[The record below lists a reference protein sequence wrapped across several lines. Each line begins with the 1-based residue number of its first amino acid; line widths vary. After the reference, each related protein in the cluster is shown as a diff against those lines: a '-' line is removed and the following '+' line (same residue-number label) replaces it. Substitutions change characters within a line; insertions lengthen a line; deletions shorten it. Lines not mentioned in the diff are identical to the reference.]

1 MKLKDIQQ
9 QLRKYKKPILWT
21 IGIIALVAFT
31 GLFEYIGGKIIY
43 AVYDINQ
50 EPHWNTAWHYLQ
62 RYGHS
67 QNKRLKLL
75 VWFAALLP
83 LIVLTAVG
91 LLIALSQK
99 QRALFGDARFATMAE
114 VRQAGLLPDKDH
126 RNETI
131 LVGKFKGQYL
141 RYGGYQFVM
150 LAAPTRSGK
159 GVGIVIPNCITYTGS
174 LVVLDIKLENF
185 DITAGYRQKALGQ
198 EVYLFAPF
206 DPNGRTH
213 RWNPISYISEDPSN
227 RMGDIDAIANALYN
241 NPNAK
246 DPFWD
251 NMAKDM
257 FRACCLAVI
266 ETPEN
271 LKPHTLGQ
279 IIREASAG
287 IDNLK
292 FLLDARA
299 ALVYEDGHIKRDNDG
314 NAIEAREA
322 GPQGAPKEG
331 EGQNI
336 LLDSKGKRVIPGKQ
350 PVPTEKKEFAGNKA
364 KEDKKEETEEEK
376 QLRKERDEKDK
387 NEPPHYYYSDAC
399 RRAIKRMTDMPEQTF
414 GSVKSS
420 FQSPL
425 LAFENPRV
433 DAATSANDFDL
444 RDVRRRKMTIYLG
457 ITPDKLAEAAV
468 IVNLFFDQLLNQNT
482 RTLPK
487 QDKSLKYQCLMI
499 LDEFTAIGKVNMIAK
514 SISYQAG
521 YNMRVLTIIQ
531 NKSQLEDVYGKS
543 GAVTLMS
550 NHALMIM
557 YAPSPVVQSD
567 AKEYSE
573 MLGDT
578 TVKSKSK
585 SHSYSKQSSHSD
597 SVSDQKRALMLPQE
611 IKEIGRW
618 REIVS
623 LENCKPIFCD
633 KIKYFEDPDFTDKIN
648 WELDEKH
655 RIPVINVKDF
665 LAELQGRMRPVNAE
679 DKDPNKL
686 AGANRVPVHNPD
698 DSDLNDAMSAFGAM
712 YNQDKTLTASGEQQV
727 ADEMS
732 RELIHDRNG
741 HAMGAEGIK
750 KLDLS
755 MGRMNN
761 DRLRRMTQALKSSG
775 NDEDAAVDASELPG
789 TPAPAQ
795 EAESEP
801 AAEQNQQPEANKEHQ
816 EAAAPIMPDAS
827 EVDSSINSMFNDDF
841 FSGSSQEPE
850 EQPAAENAENSKEDE
865 YMSGLFGPQASS
877 PAAESGKAQEPEDPD
892 ALTSQELTDIV
903 RGKDDDGET
912 TND

>member
-1 MKLKDIQQ
+1 MKLKDIQK
-9 QLRKYKKPILWT
+9 QLQRYKKPILWVLAV
-21 IGIIALVAFT
+21 IALVAFT

-126 RNETI
+126 RDETI

-185 DITAGYRQKALGQ
+185 DITAGYRQKELGQ
-198 EVYLFAPF
+198 EVYLFAPV
-206 DPNGRTH
+206 DAHGRTH

-292 FLLDARA
+292 FLLDARV
-299 ALVYEDGHIKRDNDG
+299 ALVYEDGHIKRDKDG

-322 GPQGAPKEG
+322 GPQAAPKEG

-775 NDEDAAVDASELPG
+775 NDEDEAVDASELPG
-789 TPAPAQ
+789 TQVPAQ
-795 EAESEP
+795 KPKSEP
-801 AAEQNQQPEANKEHQ
+801 SAAEQAPQPEGNEVHQ
-816 EAAAPIMPDAS
+816 EAAAPTMPDAS
-827 EVDSSINSMFNDDF
+827 ELAASNSMFNDDF
-841 FSGSSQEPE
+841 FSGASPEPE
-850 EQPAAENAENSKEDE
+850 GHPAAENAEDSKEDE
-865 YMSGLFGPQASS
+865 YMSGLFASQAKSEDAEAKDS
-877 PAAESGKAQEPEDPD
+877 DSLSADELMNVVRDKDDESESGE
-892 ALTSQELTDIV
+892 S
-903 RGKDDDGET
+903 
-912 TND
+912 NS

>member
-1 MKLKDIQQ
+1 MKLKDIQK
-9 QLRKYKKPILWT
+9 QLQRYKKPILWVLAV
-21 IGIIALVAFT
+21 IALVAFT

-185 DITAGYRQKALGQ
+185 DITAGYRQKELGQ

-206 DPNGRTH
+206 DAHGRTH

-376 QLRKERDEKDK
+376 QLRKERDEKDRD
-387 NEPPHYYYSDAC
+387 EPPHYYYSDAC

-444 RDVRRRKMTIYLG
+444 RDVRRKKMTIYLG

-487 QDKSLKYQCLMI
+487 QDKSLQYQCLMI

-648 WELDEKH
+648 WKLDDDH
-655 RIPVINVKDF
+655 QIPVIDVKEF
-665 LAELQGRMRPVNAE
+665 VAELENRLRPVNAE

-686 AGANRVPVHNPD
+686 AGADKIPVTQPTAED
-698 DSDLNDAMSAFGAM
+698 AIKAMSQASNLFDSLFKSDG
-712 YNQDKTLTASGEQQV
+712 TLTEKGEQHA
-727 ADEMS
+727 ADVISKEII
-732 RELIHDRNG
+732 RDQNG

-755 MGRMNN
+755 MGRMNK
-761 DRLRRMTQALKSSG
+761 DKLRRMTPSLKSSWK
-775 NDEDAAVDASELPG
+775 DEDEAFDASELPG
-789 TPAPAQ
+789 TPEP
-795 EAESEP
+795 ESEP
-801 AAEQNQQPEANKEHQ
+801 AAAEQAPKPEDNEEHQ
-816 EAAAPIMPDAS
+816 EAAAPTMPDAS
-827 EVDSSINSMFNDDF
+827 ELAASNSMFNDDF
-841 FSGSSQEPE
+841 FSGVSPEPE
-850 EQPAAENAENSKEDE
+850 EHPAAENAEDLKEDE
-865 YMSGLFGPQASS
+865 YMSGLFGSQAKSEDAEAKDPDS
-877 PAAESGKAQEPEDPD
+877 LSDDELMNIVQDKDDSESGE
-892 ALTSQELTDIV
+892 S
-903 RGKDDDGET
+903 
-912 TND
+912 NS

>member
-9 QLRKYKKPILWT
+9 QLRRYKKPILAVLAV
-21 IGIIALVAFT
+21 IALVAFT
-31 GLFEYIGGKIIY
+31 VLFEYIGGKIIY
-43 AVYDINQ
+43 AVYDISQ

-83 LIVLTAVG
+83 LIVLTAGG

-99 QRALFGDARFATMAE
+99 QRALFGDARFATMSE

-185 DITAGYRQKALGQ
+185 DITAGYRQKELGQ

-206 DPNGRTH
+206 DAHGRTH

-292 FLLDARA
+292 FLLDARV
-299 ALVYEDGHIKRDNDG
+299 LMVKDGGGNIVEDRS
-314 NAIEAREA
+314 A
-322 GPQGAPKEG
+322 GPQTA
-331 EGQNI
+331 
-336 LLDSKGKRVIPGKQ
+336 VKQ
-350 PVPTEKKEFAGNKA
+350 Q
-364 KEDKKEETEEEK
+364 KEEPVMSHVAEAQQEQSQEEPSPEGV
-376 QLRKERDEKDK
+376 KDGK
-387 NEPPHYYYSDAC
+387 DTRPYYYSDAC

-648 WELDEKH
+648 WPLDGK
-655 RIPVINVKDF
+655 RPIPVIDVNMF
-665 LAELQGRMRPVNAE
+665 IAELQKRLRPATAADKPE
-679 DKDPNKL
+679 DI
-686 AGANRVPVHNPD
+686 AGINNIKPLSQDSSSGLFNPD
-698 DSDLNDAMSAFGAM
+698 G
-712 YNQDKTLTASGEQQV
+712 TLT
-727 ADEMS
+727 
-732 RELIHDRNG
+732 N
-741 HAMGAEGIK
+741 EGIK
-750 KLDLS
+750 QRALEIATKTLRDQNGNLISKEAAVKALS
-755 MGRMNN
+755 IDMGRMNQ
-761 DRLRRMTQALKSSG
+761 DRMNRMVSELNSSG
-775 NDEDAAVDASELPG
+775 NEDEAVNASE
-789 TPAPAQ
+789 T
-795 EAESEP
+795 SE
-801 AAEQNQQPEANKEHQ
+801 
-816 EAAAPIMPDAS
+816 ID
-827 EVDSSINSMFNDDF
+827 DSMNSMFDDAF
-841 FSGSSQEPE
+841 LSDSPDSSPKPE
-850 EQPAAENAENSKEDE
+850 EHTAAENAESQEDDE
-865 YMSGLFGPQASS
+865 YMTEMFDSLSLS
-877 PAAESGKAQEPEDPD
+877 PD
-892 ALTSQELTDIV
+892 APEAASAEDSDDLSNDDLTDLS
-903 RGKDDDGET
+903 RDK
-912 TND
+912 NDTESEESNG

>member
-1 MKLKDIQQ
+1 MKLKDIQK
-9 QLRKYKKPILWT
+9 QLQRYKKPILWT
-21 IGIIALVAFT
+21 VGIIALVAFI

-83 LIVLTAVG
+83 LIVLTAGG

-126 RNETI
+126 RDETI

-185 DITAGYRQKALGQ
+185 DITAGYRQKELGQ

-206 DPNGRTH
+206 DAHGRTH

-299 ALVYEDGHIKRDNDG
+299 ALVYEDGHIKRDKDG
-314 NAIEAREA
+314 NAIEATEA
-322 GPQGAPKEG
+322 GPQAAPKEG

-336 LLDSKGKRVIPGKQ
+336 LLDSNGKRVIPGKQ
-350 PVPTEKKEFAGNKA
+350 PVPTKKKEFAGNTE
-364 KEDKKEETEEEK
+364 KESEQETDQDKKDRE
-376 QLRKERDEKDK
+376 
-387 NEPPHYYYSDAC
+387 EPPHYYYSDAC

-665 LAELQGRMRPVNAE
+665 LAELQGRMRPVTAD

-712 YNQDKTLTASGEQQV
+712 YNQDKTLTTAGEQQV

-789 TPAPAQ
+789 TPAPAAEPESDVAETESKATEGQ
-795 EAESEP
+795 AVPDDDDMEKYFGNSKNDEATGSGTAPVQLEQSDEDDADSIFGNPSFDPDGLSSEELSEISRDKDDSESE
-801 AAEQNQQPEANKEHQ
+801 
-816 EAAAPIMPDAS
+816 
-827 EVDSSINSMFNDDF
+827 
-841 FSGSSQEPE
+841 
-850 EQPAAENAENSKEDE
+850 
-865 YMSGLFGPQASS
+865 
-877 PAAESGKAQEPEDPD
+877 
-892 ALTSQELTDIV
+892 
-903 RGKDDDGET
+903 ET
-912 TND
+912 NG

>member
-1 MKLKDIQQ
+1 MKLKDIQK
-9 QLRKYKKPILWT
+9 QLQRYKKPILWVLAV
-21 IGIIALVAFT
+21 IALVAFT

-43 AVYDINQ
+43 AVYDISQ

-126 RNETI
+126 RDETI

-185 DITAGYRQKALGQ
+185 DITAGYRQKELGQ

-206 DPNGRTH
+206 DAHGRTH

-322 GPQGAPKEG
+322 GPQAAPKEG

-350 PVPTEKKEFAGNKA
+350 PVPTKKKEFAGNTE
-364 KEDKKEETEEEK
+364 KESEQETDQDKKDRE
-376 QLRKERDEKDK
+376 
-387 NEPPHYYYSDAC
+387 EPPHYYYSDAC

-648 WELDEKH
+648 WKLRDNTV
-655 RIPVINVKDF
+655 PVIDVNDF
-665 LAELQGRMRPVNAE
+665 LAELQGRMRPVTAD

-712 YNQDKTLTASGEQQV
+712 YNQDKTLTTAGEQQV

-775 NDEDAAVDASELPG
+775 NDEDEAVDASELPG
-789 TPAPAQ
+789 TQVP
-795 EAESEP
+795 
-801 AAEQNQQPEANKEHQ
+801 AEQAPQPEGNEVHQ
-816 EAAAPIMPDAS
+816 EAAAPVMPDDS
-827 EVDSSINSMFNDDF
+827 EVDSNINNMFNDDF
-841 FSGSSQEPE
+841 FSGASPEPE
-850 EQPAAENAENSKEDE
+850 ENPAAEDAENSKEDD
-865 YMSGLFGPQASS
+865 YMSGLFGSQAKSEDAEAENS
-877 PAAESGKAQEPEDPD
+877 VGLSDKELSDIVNDRDDESESGE
-892 ALTSQELTDIV
+892 S
-903 RGKDDDGET
+903 
-912 TND
+912 NS

>member
-9 QLRKYKKPILWT
+9 QLRKYKKPILWVLAV
-21 IGIIALVAFT
+21 IALVAFT

-213 RWNPISYISEDPSN
+213 RWNPISYISDDPSN

-292 FLLDARA
+292 FLLDARM
-299 ALVYEDGHIKRDNDG
+299 ALVYEDGHIKRDKDG

-322 GPQGAPKEG
+322 GPQAAPKEG

-336 LLDSKGKRVIPGKQ
+336 LLDSNGKRVIMQ
-350 PVPTEKKEFAGNKA
+350 PEKEFAGNQ
-364 KEDKKEETEEEK
+364 ETEQEK
-376 QLRKERDEKDK
+376 DLRKKDRD
-387 NEPPHYYYSDAC
+387 EPPHYYYSDAC

-444 RDVRRRKMTIYLG
+444 RDVRRKKMTIYLG

-633 KIKYFEDPDFTDKIN
+633 KIKYFEDSDFTDKIN

-789 TPAPAQ
+789 TQAP
-795 EAESEP
+795 EPESEP
-801 AAEQNQQPEANKEHQ
+801 SAAEHAPQPEGNEEHQ
-816 EAAAPIMPDAS
+816 EAAAPVMPDAS
-827 EVDSSINSMFNDDF
+827 ELAASNSMFNDDF
-841 FSGSSQEPE
+841 FSGTSPEPE
-850 EQPAAENAENSKEDE
+850 EHPAAENAEDTKEDE
-865 YMSGLFGPQASS
+865 YMSGLFGSQAKSEDAEAENS
-877 PAAESGKAQEPEDPD
+877 VGLSDDELMNIVQDKDDESESGE
-892 ALTSQELTDIV
+892 S
-903 RGKDDDGET
+903 
-912 TND
+912 NS

>member
-1 MKLKDIQQ
+1 MFPAGALSGINMKFKDIQKRLQ
-9 QLRKYKKPILWT
+9 KHKTAILAVLAV
-21 IGIIALVAFT
+21 IALLGFII
-31 GLFEYIGGKIIY
+31 LFEYIGGKIIY
-43 AVYDINQ
+43 AVYDIDK
-50 EPHWNTAWHYLQ
+50 EPSWNTAWHYLQ
-62 RYGHS
+62 RYGSSH
-67 QNKRLKLL
+67 NKRLKLL

-83 LIVLTAVG
+83 LIVLTAAG
-91 LLIALSQK
+91 TAIALSQK
-99 QRALFGDARFATMAE
+99 KRALYGDARFANMGE
-114 VRQAGLLPDKDH
+114 IRKAGLLPDKDH
-126 RNETI
+126 RDETI

-159 GVGIVIPNCITYTGS
+159 GVGIVIPNCLTYTGS

-185 DITAGYRQKALGQ
+185 DITAGYRQQTLGQ
-198 EVYLFAPF
+198 EIYLFAPF
-206 DPNGRTH
+206 DANGRTH

-266 ETPEN
+266 ETPEE

-292 FLLDARA
+292 FLLNARVKMA
-299 ALVYEDGHIKRDNDG
+299 PDKDGKLVEDRS
-314 NAIEAREA
+314 A
-322 GPQGAPKEG
+322 GPQAAEEKKEEPVRRRVIGASAPKEG
-331 EGQNI
+331 Q
-336 LLDSKGKRVIPGKQ
+336 DKGKDEGKDTR
-350 PVPTEKKEFAGNKA
+350 P
-364 KEDKKEETEEEK
+364 
-376 QLRKERDEKDK
+376 
-387 NEPPHYYYSDAC
+387 YYYSDAC

-433 DAATSANDFDL
+433 DAATSANDFDI
-444 RDVRRRKMTIYLG
+444 RDVRKKKMTIYLG

-468 IVNLFFDQLLNQNT
+468 IVNLFFDQLLSQNT
-482 RTLPK
+482 KVLPK
-487 QDKSLKYQCLMI
+487 QDPEHLKYQCLMI

-578 TVKSKSK
+578 TVKSTSK
-585 SHSYSKQSSHSD
+585 SRSYSKQSSHSD
-597 SVSDQKRALMLPQE
+597 SISDQKRALMLPQE

-633 KIKYFEDPDFTDKIN
+633 KIKYFEDPDFTNKIN
-648 WELDEKH
+648 WKLDKKKP
-655 RIPVINVKDF
+655 IPVINVNDF
-665 LAELQGRMRPVNAE
+665 LAELQGRLRPVTAA

-686 AGANRVPVHNPD
+686 AGAKHIPVTLPD
-698 DSDLNDAMSAFGAM
+698 NNEQKETIEKSAKAFFNAD
-712 YNQDKTLTASGEQQV
+712 NSLTAAGEQHV
-727 ADEMS
+727 ADEIS
-732 RELIHDRNG
+732 AHIIRDKNG
-741 HAMGAEGIK
+741 NALGKAGIR
-750 KLDLS
+750 KLDMAS
-755 MGRMNN
+755 ARMDDPDKYRKMIQN
-761 DRLRRMTQALKSSG
+761 LQTSAGQAAASAVVIPAAAEPSGSGKSAS
-775 NDEDAAVDASELPG
+775 DTSEKDAFFAEPSSDAE
-789 TPAPAQ
+789 APAT
-795 EAESEP
+795 
-801 AAEQNQQPEANKEHQ
+801 
-816 EAAAPIMPDAS
+816 
-827 EVDSSINSMFNDDF
+827 
-841 FSGSSQEPE
+841 
-850 EQPAAENAENSKEDE
+850 AENAGSQDKEDP
-865 YMSGLFGPQASS
+865 MSQFFQRNLAEDSS
-877 PAAESGKAQEPEDPD
+877 KSESENVSDNEFSD
-892 ALTSQELTDIV
+892 TV
-903 RGKDDDGET
+903 RDNNDDSESEET
-912 TND
+912 ADD

>member
-83 LIVLTAVG
+83 LIVLTAGG

-99 QRALFGDARFATMAE
+99 QRALFGDARFATMSE

-126 RNETI
+126 QNETI

-206 DPNGRTH
+206 DPHGRTH

-292 FLLDARA
+292 FLLDARV
-299 ALVYEDGHIKRDNDG
+299 ALVYEDGHIKRDKDG
-314 NAIEAREA
+314 NAIEATEA
-322 GPQGAPKEG
+322 GPQAAPKEG

-336 LLDSKGKRVIPGKQ
+336 LLDSKGKRVIMQ
-350 PVPTEKKEFAGNKA
+350 PEKEFAGNQ
-364 KEDKKEETEEEK
+364 ETEQEK
-376 QLRKERDEKDK
+376 DLRKKDRE
-387 NEPPHYYYSDAC
+387 EPPHYYYDDAC

-444 RDVRRRKMTIYLG
+444 RDVRRKQMTIYLG

-487 QDKSLKYQCLMI
+487 QDKSLQYQCLMI

-648 WELDEKH
+648 WKLRDNTV
-655 RIPVINVKDF
+655 PVIDVNDF
-665 LAELQGRMRPVNAE
+665 LAELQGRMRPVTAD

-712 YNQDKTLTASGEQQV
+712 YNQDKTLTTAGEQQV

-789 TPAPAQ
+789 TPAPAAEPESDVAETESKATEGQ
-795 EAESEP
+795 AVPDDDDMEKYFGNSKNDEATGSGTAPVQLEQSDEDDADSIFGNPSFDPDGLSSEELSEISRDKDDSESE
-801 AAEQNQQPEANKEHQ
+801 
-816 EAAAPIMPDAS
+816 
-827 EVDSSINSMFNDDF
+827 
-841 FSGSSQEPE
+841 
-850 EQPAAENAENSKEDE
+850 
-865 YMSGLFGPQASS
+865 
-877 PAAESGKAQEPEDPD
+877 
-892 ALTSQELTDIV
+892 
-903 RGKDDDGET
+903 ET
-912 TND
+912 NG

>member
-1 MKLKDIQQ
+1 MFPAGALSGINMKFKDIQKRLQ
-9 QLRKYKKPILWT
+9 KHKTAILAVLAV
-21 IGIIALVAFT
+21 IALLGFII
-31 GLFEYIGGKIIY
+31 LFEYIGGKIIY
-43 AVYDINQ
+43 AVYDIDK
-50 EPHWNTAWHYLQ
+50 EPSWNTAWHYLQ
-62 RYGHS
+62 RYGSSH
-67 QNKRLKLL
+67 NKRLKLL

-83 LIVLTAVG
+83 LIVLTAAG
-91 LLIALSQK
+91 TAIALSQK
-99 QRALFGDARFATMAE
+99 KRALYGDARFANMGE
-114 VRQAGLLPDKDH
+114 IRKAGLLPDKDH
-126 RNETI
+126 RDETI

-159 GVGIVIPNCITYTGS
+159 GVGIVIPNCLTYTGS

-185 DITAGYRQKALGQ
+185 DITAGYRQQTLGQ
-198 EVYLFAPF
+198 EIYLFAPF
-206 DPNGRTH
+206 DANGRTH

-266 ETPEN
+266 ETPEE

-292 FLLDARA
+292 FLLNARVKMA
-299 ALVYEDGHIKRDNDG
+299 PDKDGKLVEDRS
-314 NAIEAREA
+314 A
-322 GPQGAPKEG
+322 GPQAAEEKKEEPVRRHVIGASAPKEG
-331 EGQNI
+331 Q
-336 LLDSKGKRVIPGKQ
+336 DKGKDEGKDTR
-350 PVPTEKKEFAGNKA
+350 P
-364 KEDKKEETEEEK
+364 
-376 QLRKERDEKDK
+376 
-387 NEPPHYYYSDAC
+387 YYYSDAC

-433 DAATSANDFDL
+433 DAATSANDFDI
-444 RDVRRRKMTIYLG
+444 RDVRKKKMTIYLG

-468 IVNLFFDQLLNQNT
+468 IVNLFFDQLLSQNT
-482 RTLPK
+482 KVLPK
-487 QDKSLKYQCLMI
+487 QDPEHLKYQCLMI

-578 TVKSKSK
+578 TVKSTSK
-585 SHSYSKQSSHSD
+585 SRSYSKQSSHSD
-597 SVSDQKRALMLPQE
+597 SISDQKRALMLPQE

-648 WELDEKH
+648 WKLDDKKP
-655 RIPVINVKDF
+655 IPKINVNDF
-665 LAELQGRMRPVNAE
+665 LAELQGRLRPVTAA

-686 AGANRVPVHNPD
+686 AGAKHIPVTLPD
-698 DSDLNDAMSAFGAM
+698 NNEQKETIEKSAKAFFNAD
-712 YNQDKTLTASGEQQV
+712 NSLTAAGEQHV
-727 ADEMS
+727 ADEIS
-732 RELIHDRNG
+732 VHIIRDKNG
-741 HAMGAEGIK
+741 NALGKAGIR
-750 KLDLS
+750 KLDMAS
-755 MGRMNN
+755 ARMDDPDKYRKMIQN
-761 DRLRRMTQALKSSG
+761 LQTSAGQAATSAVVIPAAAEPSGSGKSAS
-775 NDEDAAVDASELPG
+775 DTSEKDAFFAEPSSDAE
-789 TPAPAQ
+789 APAT
-795 EAESEP
+795 
-801 AAEQNQQPEANKEHQ
+801 
-816 EAAAPIMPDAS
+816 
-827 EVDSSINSMFNDDF
+827 
-841 FSGSSQEPE
+841 
-850 EQPAAENAENSKEDE
+850 AENAGSQDKEDP
-865 YMSGLFGPQASS
+865 MSQFFQGNLAEDSS
-877 PAAESGKAQEPEDPD
+877 KNESENVSDNEFSD
-892 ALTSQELTDIV
+892 TV
-903 RGKDDDGET
+903 RDNNDDSESEET
-912 TND
+912 ADD

>member
-9 QLRKYKKPILWT
+9 QLRKYKKPILA
-21 IGIIALVAFT
+21 ILAVIALVAFI

-114 VRQAGLLPDKDH
+114 VRKAGLLPEKDDK
-126 RNETI
+126 TI

-141 RYGGYQFVM
+141 RYPGYQFVM

-159 GVGIVIPNCITYTGS
+159 GVGVVIPNCITYTDS

-185 DITAGYRQKALGQ
+185 DITAGYRQAPKEKGGLGQ

-213 RWNPISYISEDPSN
+213 RWNPISYISEDKSN

-292 FLLDARA
+292 FLLDARVE
-299 ALVYEDGHIKRDNDG
+299 LEGDEDGLHIKRDKDG
-314 NAIEAREA
+314 NAIEHREA
-322 GPQGAPKEG
+322 GPKAAPKEG
-331 EGQNI
+331 AN
-336 LLDSKGKRVIPGKQ
+336 VIKFPKKDNQ
-350 PVPTEKKEFAGNKA
+350 EKAEDKKKE
-364 KEDKKEETEEEK
+364 KKEETEEEK
-376 QLRKERDEKDK
+376 NARQARDEKDK
-387 NEPPHYYYSDAC
+387 NEPPHYYYDDAC

-444 RDVRRRKMTIYLG
+444 RDVRRKPMTIYLG
-457 ITPDKLAEAAV
+457 ITPDKLADAAV

-482 RTLPK
+482 RVLPK

-578 TVKSKSK
+578 TVKSTSK

-648 WELDEKH
+648 WKLDADH
-655 RIPVINVKDF
+655 QIPTIDVDKFILGLRKQFTKATDKDKPEDVAGFENVKKIDDSE
-665 LAELQGRMRPVNAE
+665 LEKSAEEGKNKFFNDDGDLTDEGVMQRAMDIATNTFRDQNGNLVSREAVQNVLLSLDQGRM
-679 DKDPNKL
+679 
-686 AGANRVPVHNPD
+686 
-698 DSDLNDAMSAFGAM
+698 
-712 YNQDKTLTASGEQQV
+712 NQDRLKKMTA
-727 ADEMS
+727 
-732 RELIHDRNG
+732 N
-741 HAMGAEGIK
+741 
-750 KLDLS
+750 
-755 MGRMNN
+755 
-761 DRLRRMTQALKSSG
+761 LKQSESG
-775 NDEDAAVDASELPG
+775 NDDGSFDMSDIP
-789 TPAPAQ
+789 
-795 EAESEP
+795 
-801 AAEQNQQPEANKEHQ
+801 QQPAEAP
-816 EAAAPIMPDAS
+816 EAGPKTD
-827 EVDSSINSMFNDDF
+827 
-841 FSGSSQEPE
+841 SGSS
-850 EQPAAENAENSKEDE
+850 PAMDE
-865 YMSGLFGPQASS
+865 FFGDSDS
-877 PAAESGKAQEPEDPD
+877 AAGTGDSQDTEDPD
-892 ALTSQELTDIV
+892 TLTSQELEDIV
-903 RGKDDDGET
+903 NDKDDSESEEQ
-912 TND
+912 ND

>member
-9 QLRKYKKPILWT
+9 QLRRYKKPILAVLAV
-21 IGIIALVAFT
+21 IALVAFT
-31 GLFEYIGGKIIY
+31 VLFEYIGGKIIY
-43 AVYDINQ
+43 AVYDISQ

-83 LIVLTAVG
+83 LIVLTAGG

-99 QRALFGDARFATMAE
+99 QRALFGDARFATMSE

-292 FLLDARA
+292 FLLDARVKMVKDKDGK
-299 ALVYEDGHIKRDNDG
+299 LVEDRS
-314 NAIEAREA
+314 A
-322 GPQGAPKEG
+322 GPQTAV
-331 EGQNI
+331 
-336 LLDSKGKRVIPGKQ
+336 KRQ
-350 PVPTEKKEFAGNKA
+350 
-364 KEDKKEETEEEK
+364 KEEPVMSHVAEAQQEQSQEEPSPEGV
-376 QLRKERDEKDK
+376 KDGK
-387 NEPPHYYYSDAC
+387 DTRPYYYSDAC

-578 TVKSKSK
+578 TVKSTSK
-585 SHSYSKQSSHSD
+585 SRSYSKQSSHSD
-597 SVSDQKRALMLPQE
+597 SISDQKRALMLPQE

-633 KIKYFEDPDFTDKIN
+633 KIKYFEDPDFTGKIN
-648 WELDEKH
+648 WQLDEK
-655 RIPVINVKDF
+655 RPIPVIDVNMF
-665 LAELQGRMRPVNAE
+665 IAELQRRLRPATAA
-679 DKDPNKL
+679 DKPEEI
-686 AGANRVPVHNPD
+686 AGIENVKPLTQNTSDSSAGLFNPD
-698 DSDLNDAMSAFGAM
+698 GS
-712 YNQDKTLTASGEQQV
+712 LT
-727 ADEMS
+727 D
-732 RELIHDRNG
+732 
-741 HAMGAEGIK
+741 EGIK
-750 KLDLS
+750 QRALEIATKTLRDQNGNLISKEAAVKALS
-755 MGRMNN
+755 IDMGRMNQ
-761 DRLRRMTQALKSSG
+761 DRMNRMVSELNSSG
-775 NDEDAAVDASELPG
+775 NEDEAVNASE
-789 TPAPAQ
+789 T
-795 EAESEP
+795 SE
-801 AAEQNQQPEANKEHQ
+801 
-816 EAAAPIMPDAS
+816 ID
-827 EVDSSINSMFNDDF
+827 DSMNSMFDDAF
-841 FSGSSQEPE
+841 LSDSPDSSPKPE
-850 EQPAAENAENSKEDE
+850 EHTAAENAESQEDDE
-865 YMSGLFGPQASS
+865 YMTEMFDSLSLS
-877 PAAESGKAQEPEDPD
+877 PD
-892 ALTSQELTDIV
+892 APEAASAEDSDDLSNDDLTDLS
-903 RGKDDDGET
+903 RDK
-912 TND
+912 NDTESEESNG